1 MLIRPAELGDADAVW
16 SVIQPTIRAGETYA
30 LDRNLSRDRALSYWC
45 GPDRDTFVA
54 VLDDRVVGT
63 YYLRSNLSGGGS
75 HVANCGYITDTR
87 FAGRG
92 IARRMCEH
100 SLNLARARGF
110 RAMQFNFVVSTNE
123 RAIRLWESLGFEKVG
138 RLPLAFDHPSIGYVG
153 AFVMFR
159 SL

>member
-1 MLIRPAELGDADAVW
+1 MLIRPAELRDADAIW
-16 SVIQPTIRAGETYA
+16 TIIQPTICAGETYT
-30 LDRNLSRDRALSYWC
+30 LDRNLSRDDALSYWC
-45 GPDRDTFVA
+45 GPDRETFVA

-63 YYLRSNLSGGGS
+63 YYLRANQRGGGR
-75 HVANCGYITDTR
+75 HVANCGYITDAS

-100 SLNLARARGF
+100 SLDLARARGF

-123 RAIRLWESLGFEKVG
+123 RVIRLWESLGFERVG
-138 RLPLAFDHPSIGYVG
+138 RLPLAFDHPSQGYVD
-153 AFVMFR
+153 AFVMFQ